1 ILGTTLTVAGQN
13 LSGLAEGELTAT
25 LTVTDD
31 AGNDNSFTADSVKDT
46 AAPTTTVTIDA
57 ISEDTGTAGDFITSD
72 NDGLTISATLD
83 APLAEGETLQ
93 YSSDGTTWIDIPE
106 GSVTGTAV
114 SYDSGLTESATVQF
128 RVQDAAGNNGDTVSQ
143 AIVIDATSPS
153 ADDNSI
159 AF

>member
-1 ILGTTLTVAGQN
+1 
-13 LSGLAEGELTAT
+13 
-25 LTVTDD
+25 
-31 AGNDNSFTADSVKDT
+31 
-46 AAPTTTVTIDA
+46 
-57 ISEDTGTAGDFITSD
+57 
-72 NDGLTISATLD
+72 ISATLD

-159 AF
+159 AFDDGGDGFLNADEIGNVTLT